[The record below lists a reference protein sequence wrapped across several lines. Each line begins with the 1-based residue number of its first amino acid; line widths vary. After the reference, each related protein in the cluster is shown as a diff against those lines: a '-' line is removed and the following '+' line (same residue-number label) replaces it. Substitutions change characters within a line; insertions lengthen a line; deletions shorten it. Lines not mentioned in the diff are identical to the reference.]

1 MISHDHDEWRIWFNE
16 LKAPFLHPVPRS
28 IEMLFDVANGQ
39 GSRNA
44 VRSREPTQETRWAE
58 EGRPGGLWPVG
69 GGRLE
74 AVKLS
79 PEHCRTKGVGVA
91 GYV

>member
-16 LKAPFLHPVPRS
+16 LKARFLHPVPRS
-28 IEMLFDVANGQ
+28 IEMLFDVVNGQ
-39 GSRNA
+39 GSQNA
-44 VRSREPTQETRWAE
+44 VRSWEPTQETRWAE
-58 EGRPGGLWPVG
+58 EGRPGGG
-69 GGRLE
+69 SE

-79 PEHCRTKGVGVA
+79 PEDCRTKGVGVA